1 MNRDLICCLHFQ
13 FLCVLLMQLATT
25 FNDNDRVKA
34 MLFSENVSMSEH

>member
-1 MNRDLICCLHFQ
+1 
-13 FLCVLLMQLATT
+13 MQLATT